1 MEAERG
7 GSRGRRWPVRRSEQP
22 GGAGTWAGDSREQR
36 TAGRARCRRAVDSAG
51 CGSAQ
56 WRAPRAL
63 ERARSLL
70 CRGLGAA
77 GSHISRPVPPSDVT
91 HSATMAQWPRT
102 RHLTG
107 PRECTPPHEAGEEA
121 DMDAGRCRPKPPFAL
136 YAGKATPDDGP
147 GWYQSHCHAR
157 ARSCVACGSLCTASG
172 RSLTSI
178 PARRSKFARCTAP
191 TPVERTVGLRE
202 CTADADRY
210 PRFVSARGGACAEAD
225 DGRSRTACASGSHE
239 KVGRPPGRQTRQT
252 SGQGASSADRRRW
265 RRHTRRLGRLALIR
279 DGAGA

>member
-1 MEAERG
+1 
-7 GSRGRRWPVRRSEQP
+7 
-22 GGAGTWAGDSREQR
+22 
-36 TAGRARCRRAVDSAG
+36 
-51 CGSAQ
+51 
-56 WRAPRAL
+56 
-63 ERARSLL
+63 
-70 CRGLGAA
+70 
-77 GSHISRPVPPSDVT
+77 
-91 HSATMAQWPRT
+91 MAQWPRT

-210 PRFVSARGGACAEAD
+210 PRFVSARGGWRESNITRA
-225 DGRSRTACASGSHE
+225 GGWNRQTPRSHHQDQHGDSQRGLQVTPNSHRPA
-239 KVGRPPGRQTRQT
+239 VGRAQAAEIARPERRALRRRRPSPRSLSQLRDIGRATIAASHCRDGSGRQAT
-252 SGQGASSADRRRW
+252 GGK
-265 RRHTRRLGRLALIR
+265 LLVL
-279 DGAGA
+279 

>member
-1 MEAERG
+1 ML
-7 GSRGRRWPVRRSEQP
+7 GSIGLRWFVKWHSYHLCAPCSAAAPRCDVDGRPRRPS
-22 GGAGTWAGDSREQR
+22 
-36 TAGRARCRRAVDSAG
+36 ARSPPFM
-51 CGSAQ
+51 S
-56 WRAPRAL
+56 RAL

-178 PARRSKFARCTAP
+178 PARRSKFARFTAP

-210 PRFVSARGGACAEAD
+210 PRFVSARGGWRE
-225 DGRSRTACASGSHE
+225 SNITRTG
-239 KVGRPPGRQTRQT
+239 G
-252 SGQGASSADRRRW
+252 
-265 RRHTRRLGRLALIR
+265 
-279 DGAGA
+279 

>member
-1 MEAERG
+1 MSRPSGRPEPDAPCRGGLLHTEGTGGRPRCGAERG

-210 PRFVSARGGACAEAD
+210 PRFVSARGGRRE
-225 DGRSRTACASGSHE
+225 SNITRTG
-239 KVGRPPGRQTRQT
+239 GWNRQTPR
-252 SGQGASSADRRRW
+252 S
-265 RRHTRRLGRLALIR
+265 
-279 DGAGA
+279 